1 LLYQRLIEDAAA
13 RAVRQHG
20 KHMSRYLEVE
30 TWGRREQFRF
40 FKDYQNP
47 FFNICTRVDVT
58 ALLEL
63 TRGSEGVSF
72 FVASHFLSIKA
83 ANEVE
88 PFRYRLRGER
98 VLVHERVHA
107 GTTLLL
113 ADENFTFVY
122 FDYTEDFGAFRARAA
137 AAIESARAGG
147 VELYERAGQDDLIYY
162 SVIPWASFTSISHA
176 RSGGR
181 QESVPKIAFGKY
193 GADGGRTLMP
203 VSVEVHHALMDGL
216 HVGRY
221 YEKLEGYFSDPRAAL
236 GL

>member
-1 LLYQRLIEDAAA
+1 
-13 RAVRQHG
+13 
-20 KHMSRYLEVE
+20 MSRYLETE
-30 TWGRREQFRF
+30 SWNRRQQFELFRQ
-40 FKDYQNP
+40 YHNP
-47 FFNICTRVDVT
+47 FFNICANVDVT
-58 ALLEL
+58 LLLGL
-63 TRGSEGVSF
+63 TRAMQNISF
-72 FVASHFLSIKA
+72 TIAYHFFSIKA

-88 PFRYRLRGER
+88 PFRYRLRGDR
-98 VLVHERVHA
+98 ILVHDRLHA

-122 FDYTEDFGAFRARAA
+122 FDYTEDFEVFHDLAK

-147 VELYERAGQDDLIYY
+147 VQLYERAEQDDLIYH
-162 SVIPWASFTSISHA
+162 SVIPWATFTSISHA
-176 RSGGR
+176 RKGER

-193 GADGGRTLMP
+193 REAGSRVMMP

-221 YEKLEGYFSDPRAAL
+221 FERLESYFSSPRSAL